1 MESFNYI
8 KKFKKANYIQFS
20 QNGDYIVRVSGNE
33 IAVIDTKSLNE
44 LNVYKEIKQAGKI
57 AFAFNNENLFA
68 SESAIKKLGVFNL
81 NNELSAKIYSVTK
94 SNDYQDYNIYFAPDD
109 KKIIYGIYNVNNNTI
124 STLDLETSKVE
135 NIKVF
140 ENAFVKK
147 IQYCINS
154 NQYLFSIFDREGR
167 VVNGERYPITYILKW
182 KYPFELNEPTEI
194 RTELILEWDDIS
206 YNSNS
211 KKYALYDWHNKILI
225 VTDNTMGK
233 EVARYILNDNRLG
246 YFSNLNWSNDGK
258 YIVMTFLNSVKI
270 IRVMDANCIKEFKVS
285 SGLYSEF
292 SPDSKLLV
300 IGTAKSGYLVD
311 ISEFLQ

>member
-109 KKIIYGIYNVNNNTI
+109 KKIICGIYNVNNNTI

>member
-33 IAVIDTKSLNE
+33 IAVIDTKSFNE

-109 KKIIYGIYNVNNNTI
+109 KKIICGIYNVNNNTI

-135 NIKVF
+135 NIRVF

-147 IQYCINS
+147 IQYCNNS

-194 RTELILEWDDIS
+194 KTELILEWDDIS

-258 YIVMTFLNSVKI
+258 YIVMTFLNLVKI
-270 IRVMDANCIKEFKVS
+270 IRVRDANCIKEFKVS